1 MERELFGHERGV
13 FTGAER
19 SKDGLLKIAEGG
31 TVFLDQ
37 MGSDLG
43 NSRPGSSP
51 DRRTPDSSTFFQRG
65 ASTAHGQGRS
75 DRCLKQRADK
85 LLQARRLGI
94 GKTTLYRCLRE
105 LRAQEAVGNCAKG
118 HSCIRLVAAT
128 VLAGANTERISLV
141 GMKMMARLDALR
153 RHPR

>member
-85 LLQARRLGI
+85 YCRP
-94 GKTTLYRCLRE
+94 
-105 LRAQEAVGNCAKG
+105 VGSALEKPRFTVVCVNYERKKQ
-118 HSCIRLVAAT
+118 SETVPKAT
-128 VLAGANTERISLV
+128 PA
-141 GMKMMARLDALR
+141 
-153 RHPR
+153 